1 MTTTAATVQNLANK
15 IQNRSRVLQ
24 LTNKNTNKIAG
35 SNLLKRIQRHCKFM
49 ESKVEECHEIKAI
62 EQILQIRQG
71 DEEDV
76 ITDRSLGIQG
86 ELGKYE
92 KMVEGLEDLE
102 QS

>member
-1 MTTTAATVQNLANK
+1 MTTTEATVQNLAKK

-62 EQILQIRQG
+62 EQIPQIRQG
-71 DEEDV
+71 DDV